1 MSPPVSRFS
10 QRLEQVQARIQAAC
24 LASTRPGQ
32 PVRLVAVSKRQPATA
47 IRALAALGQRD
58 FGESYIQE
66 AIGKQ
71 EALSDLDICW
81 HFVGP
86 VQSNKTRLI
95 ASHFDWLHSL
105 DRLRIARRLND
116 QRPDECPPLN
126 VFIQVNVSG
135 EDSKSG
141 CTPAELPGL
150 VAALAELPRLQLR
163 GLMCLPEKS
172 TGPRLPQQ
180 FALLRQLAGQH
191 LPPDQRLLS
200 MGMSADLE
208 IAIAEGADII
218 RVGTDLFGPRPD
230 PQPSQGDP
238 A

>member
-1 MSPPVSRFS
+1 VSQYS
-10 QRLEQVQARIQAAC
+10 QRLEQVQTRIQVAC
-24 LASTRPGQ
+24 QASTRPDQ
-32 PVRLVAVSKRQPATA
+32 PVRLVAVSKRQPTTA
-47 IRALAALGQRD
+47 IRALSAFGQRD
-58 FGESYIQE
+58 FGESYIKE

-81 HFVGP
+81 HFIGP
-86 VQSNKTRLI
+86 VQGNKTRLI

-105 DRLRIARRLND
+105 DRLRIAQRLNN
-116 QRPDECPPLN
+116 QRPDGRPPLN

-141 CTPAELPGL
+141 CTPAELPSL
-150 VAALAELPRLQLR
+150 ITALAELPRLQLR

-172 TGPRLPQQ
+172 TGPQLRQQ
-180 FALLRQLAGQH
+180 FALLRQLAGHH
-191 LPPDQRLLS
+191 LPPEQRLLS

-230 PQPSQGDP
+230 PHPSQGDP